1 LPHVT
6 VLAVKATKM
15 GKMQEESRIEALTE
29 FTDIAFLS
37 DKQAIPT
44 EVKRLFKRKKLSF
57 CLLPV
62 EGYHLIHAKPNL
74 VGTVVIDV
82 EGMDVASDKT
92 LARVLETLE
101 RNNLGTI
108 LLTQKVQRVVR
119 SFSLAPTESS
129 FSVSANGV
137 ESVTLDALWARISVN
152 LADRKSQN
160 VGIAVKPPI
169 SPSPIEK
176 TIASASHPTDQPQSP
191 ASATIMGNLTEQL
204 RLAGLVQRD
213 FLPAQLPNCSE
224 AQWAASFIPAEW
236 VSGDIYDVA
245 RVDEQHIGFY
255 IADAV
260 GHSMPAA
267 LLTIF
272 IKQALAMRETVNN
285 SYRIFAPRE
294 VVKNLNLKMIS
305 QKLSG
310 YQFVTCC
317 YCLLNVRTRQMAFAR
332 GGHPYPI
339 LLRDGQDPKQLEV
352 RGSLLGVFDNA
363 EFEQQVV
370 QLESGDKILLYSD
383 GAESVIGSLDDQTT
397 FQFSQDFLDL
407 KDGSIT
413 ELIDG
418 LTELSRTKTLEPSEV
433 DDFTLVG
440 LQVP

>member
-1 LPHVT
+1 LPHADVQ
-6 VLAVKATKM
+6 AVKATTM
-15 GKMQEESRIEALTE
+15 GKMQEESRIGELTE
-29 FTDIAFLS
+29 FTDVIFLS
-37 DKQAIPT
+37 DKSSIPT
-44 EVKRLFKRKKLSF
+44 EVKRLFRHRKLSF
-57 CLLPV
+57 CRLPL
-62 EGYHLIHAKPNL
+62 EDYHLIHARPNL
-74 VGTVVIDV
+74 VGTVVIDA
-82 EGMDVASDKT
+82 EGMDAGGDQT
-92 LARVLETLE
+92 LARILETLE
-101 RNNLGTI
+101 RDNLGTI
-108 LLTQKVQRVVR
+108 LLTRKVKPMVR

-152 LADRKSQN
+152 LADRKSEN
-160 VGIAVKPPI
+160 IGITVKPPV

-176 TIASASHPTDQPQSP
+176 TIAVASQPTDQSQAPTS
-191 ASATIMGNLTEQL
+191 IMSNLTEQL

-213 FLPAQLPNCSE
+213 FLPRQLPNCAE
-224 AQWAASFIPAEW
+224 AQWAAGFIPAEW

-285 SYRIFAPRE
+285 SYRIFAPKE

-305 QKLSG
+305 QRLSG

-317 YCLLNVRTRQMAFAR
+317 YCLLNIRTRQMAFAR

-339 LLRDGQDPKQLEV
+339 LLRDGELPRQLEA

-383 GAESVIGSLDDQTT
+383 GAEPVIGSLDDKAA
-397 FQFSQDFLDL
+397 FQFSEDIMYL
-407 KDGSIT
+407 KDSSIT

-418 LTELSRTKTLEPSEV
+418 LTEASRTKTLEPSEV

>member
-1 LPHVT
+1 M
-6 VLAVKATKM
+6 M
-15 GKMQEESRIEALTE
+15 GKMQEESRMEALTE
-29 FTDIAFLS
+29 FTDVAFLS
-37 DKQAIPT
+37 DNSTIPT

-57 CLLPV
+57 CLLPL
-62 EGYHLIHAKPNL
+62 EGYQLIHAKPNL
-74 VGTVVIDV
+74 IGTVVIDA
-82 EGMDVASDKT
+82 EGMDAGSDQT

-101 RNNLGTI
+101 RDNLGTI
-108 LLTQKVQRVVR
+108 LLTAKIKRSIR
-119 SFSLAPTESS
+119 SFSLAPTDSS
-129 FSVSANGV
+129 FSISANGV
-137 ESVTLDALWARISVN
+137 ESITLDALWARISVN

-160 VGIAVKPPI
+160 LGVAVKPPV

-176 TIASASHPTDQPQSP
+176 TIAMASQPADQSQPQAQAP
-191 ASATIMGNLTEQL
+191 AAIMGNLTEQL

-213 FLPAQLPNCSE
+213 FLPAQLPNCAE
-224 AQWAASFIPAEW
+224 ARWAASFIPAEW

-285 SYRIFAPRE
+285 NYHIFAPKE
-294 VVKNLNLKMIS
+294 VVRNLNLKMIS

-332 GGHPYPI
+332 GGHPYPV
-339 LLRDGQDPKQLEV
+339 LLRDGEAPKQLEV
-352 RGSLLGVFDNA
+352 RGSLLGVFDGA
-363 EFEQQVV
+363 DFEQEVV
-370 QLESGDKILLYSD
+370 QLQSGDKVLLYSD
-383 GAESVIGSLDDQTT
+383 GAESVIGALDDQTV
-397 FQFSQDFLDL
+397 FQFSREFLEL
-407 KDGSIT
+407 KDASIT
-413 ELIDG
+413 ELVDG
-418 LTELSRTKTLEPSEV
+418 LTEVSRTKVLEPSEV

-440 LQVP
+440 LQIP

>member
-1 LPHVT
+1 
-6 VLAVKATKM
+6 M

-29 FTDIAFLS
+29 FTDVAFLS
-37 DKQAIPT
+37 DKPAMPT
-44 EVKRLFKRKKLSF
+44 EVRRLFKRKKLSF
-57 CLLPV
+57 CLLPI
-62 EGYHLIHAKPNL
+62 ESYHLIHTKPNL
-74 VGTVVIDV
+74 IGTVVIDA
-82 EGMDVASDKT
+82 EGMDVAGSDQT
-92 LARVLETLE
+92 LARILETLE
-101 RNNLGTI
+101 RDNLGTI
-108 LLTQKVQRVVR
+108 LLTRKVKRAVR
-119 SFSLAPTESS
+119 SFSLAPTDSS

-137 ESVTLDALWARISVN
+137 ESVTIDALWARISVN

-160 VGIAVKPPI
+160 VGIAVKPPV

-176 TIASASHPTDQPQSP
+176 SIALAGQPAEQPQAP
-191 ASATIMGNLTEQL
+191 TPGTIMGNLTEQL

-213 FLPAQLPNCSE
+213 FLPAQLPNSSE
-224 AQWAASFIPAEW
+224 AEWAASFIPAEW

-255 IADAV
+255 LADAV

-272 IKQALAMRETVNN
+272 IKQALAMRETSNN
-285 SYRIFAPRE
+285 SYRIFAPKE
-294 VVKNLNLKMIS
+294 VVRNLNLKMIS

-339 LLRDGQDPKQLEV
+339 LMREGEPPRQLEA

-370 QLESGDKILLYSD
+370 QLESGDKVLLYSD
-383 GAESVIGSLDDQTT
+383 GAEHIIGSLDDQTV
-397 FQFSQDFLDL
+397 FQFSHEFLEL

-418 LTELSRTKTLEPSEV
+418 LTELSRSRMMNPSEV

-440 LQVP
+440 LQIP